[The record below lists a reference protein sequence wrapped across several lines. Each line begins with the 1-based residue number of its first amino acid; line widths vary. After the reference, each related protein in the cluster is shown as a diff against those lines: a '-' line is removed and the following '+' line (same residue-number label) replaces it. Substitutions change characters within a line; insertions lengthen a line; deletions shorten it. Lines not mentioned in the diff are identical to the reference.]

1 MAIDKAKEKGAIA
14 MFGEKYGDEVRVIDF
29 PGVSMELC
37 GGTHV
42 GNTAEIGVFKI
53 IAETGIAAGVRR
65 IEAVAGPAVLEY
77 LNLRDQIVKDLS
89 DRFKAKPEELVER
102 VVNLQSELKTGQK
115 TLDGLKSELAL
126 LKSAQLVDQAETVGD
141 ISMLVANLDS
151 VDANSLKTAAEQ
163 LLQKLGDGAVVLGS
177 VPAEGKVSLVAAFS
191 KAAMAKGLKAGP
203 FIGGIAKITGGG
215 GGGRP
220 NFAQAGGRDA
230 AKLPEALEQ
239 AKEQLQ
245 AALS

>member
-1 MAIDKAKEKGAIA
+1 

-53 IAETGIAAGVRR
+53 IAESGIAAGVRR

-77 LNLRDQIVKDLS
+77 LNVRDQIVKELS
-89 DRFKAKPEELVER
+89 DRFKAKPEELVDR
-102 VVNLQSELKTGQK
+102 ITNLQGELKATQK
-115 TLDGLKSELAL
+115 TLDGRRSELAL
-126 LKSAQLVDQAETVGD
+126 LKSDQLLDQAETIGD
-141 ISMLVANLDS
+141 FQVLVANMGE
-151 VDANSLKTAAEQ
+151 VDADSLKTAAER

-177 VPAEGKVSLVAAFS
+177 IPAEGKVSLVATFS
-191 KAAMAKGLKAGP
+191 KPVMGKGLKAGK

-230 AKLPEALEQ
+230 SKLPEALDA
-239 AKEQLQ
+239 AKEQLKE
-245 AALS
+245 ALG